1 MARSKRDSVLPP
13 ARLHKE
19 ELEWLKMQANQ
30 RDMSLSAYLRLR
42 LLHPGKL
49 RRVSTR
55 RREKKET
62 QDQKNA
68 RHLPPRE
75 QSATDCGYRAI
86 CCIHD
91 FPLYANGAT
100 LCPICSKSGL
110 QLRW

>member
-49 RRVSTR
+49 RRVSTGG
-55 RREKKET
+55 REELRKILG
-62 QDQKNA
+62 KNEG
-68 RHLPPRE
+68 HVPPGEALANNRGR
-75 QSATDCGYRAI
+75 SI
-86 CCIHD
+86 ICIHG
-91 FPLYANGAT
+91 FTMYANFPI
-100 LCPICSKSGL
+100 LCPVCSQFGL
-110 QLRW
+110 QIRH